1 MLCFP
6 GGATLPIICIT
17 AQIYSKKTTKKP
29 NNNKKRTVVTYRHIH
44 VLGGSFHLQ
53 TTAAR
58 CGRARKH
65 GLCFPTGTVR
75 EWRPTCRLLTV
86 NDRKEEKRVPSS
98 YLESLASTLS
108 KMTTN

>member
-1 MLCFP
+1 M
-6 GGATLPIICIT
+6 
-17 AQIYSKKTTKKP
+17 
-29 NNNKKRTVVTYRHIH
+29 TYRHVH

-53 TTAAR
+53 TTAER
-58 CGRARKH
+58 RGRARKH
-65 GLCFPTGTVR
+65 GRRFPTSAVGERAET
-75 EWRPTCRLLTV
+75 WLLLTV